1 LQQVTE
7 GDIVPIDGKT
17 VRRSGTAS
25 QKAMHL
31 VSAWSKA
38 NGIVLGQISTE
49 EKSNEITAIPK
60 LIESLALE
68 GCIVTIDAMGCQT
81 EIAQAIV
88 DKGAHY
94 LLSVKDNQK
103 GLHDELKSHF
113 DAPVIGPALRTAE
126 STDKGHGRI
135 EVRRIS
141 VSDDVEA
148 LVEAERWPALSS
160 VIRVDSERIV
170 KEKTSYETR
179 YFISSLPKPSA
190 EEALNIVRSH
200 WEIENK
206 LHWCLD
212 VTMNEDGACLRDRQL
227 AENGSTI
234 RRMAMNA
241 LRIHPDFKGNLAQ
254 ASRNVAFDPGYREK
268 LMLSLISNA

>member
-1 LQQVTE
+1 M
-7 GDIVPIDGKT
+7 P
-17 VRRSGTAS
+17 RSC
-25 QKAMHL
+25 
-31 VSAWSKA
+31 
-38 NGIVLGQISTE
+38 
-49 EKSNEITAIPK
+49 

-81 EIAQAIV
+81 EIAQAVI

-94 LLSVKDNQK
+94 VLSVKDNQK
-103 GLHDELKSHF
+103 ALHDELKSHF
-113 DAPVIGPALRTAE
+113 DAPVPGPELRTAE
-126 STDKGHGRI
+126 TADKGHGRI
-135 EVRRIS
+135 EVRRVW
-141 VSDDVEA
+141 VSDDVES
-148 LVEAERWPALSS
+148 LVEAERWACLSS
-160 VIRVDSERIV
+160 VIRVDSERIL
-170 KEKTSYETR
+170 KEKTTQETR

-200 WEIENK
+200 WEVETK

-234 RRMAMNA
+234 RRIAMNA
-241 LRIHPDFKGNLAQ
+241 LRLHPDFKGNLAQ
-254 ASRNVAFDPGYREK
+254 ASRSAAFNSEFREK